1 MIVLNVRW
9 EDRVAVEDAETGEQI
24 RYGELASKVGFPH
37 TPAASPVFNT
47 CHLYVTLK
55 VEALASSLVA
65 RGFGAGDVIAVLLPN
80 CIQVQYPS
88 YSTFRSLNSNFVGS
102 TPVPQYRYQYQYPS
116 Y

>member
-1 MIVLNVRW
+1 MIVLLSDGRIGW
-9 EDRVAVEDAETGEQI
+9 LWRMQRLGSRSDTGSSPQ
-24 RYGELASKVGFPH
+24 RLAFH
-37 TPAASPVFNT
+37 THLAASPVFNT